1 MDGENNG
8 KKPILLMDDLGGTTH
23 HFRKPPYGTGFSSP
37 FFSLSRRNLKKKRNR
52 ELRSPF
58 HLKRLQQ
65 VGGDVFTR
73 GLQRTYI
80 KNGEMGNDMIFL
92 RMRIC
97 FCYFVI
103 WVKIN

>member
-1 MDGENNG
+1 
-8 KKPILLMDDLGGTTH
+8 MDDLGGTTH

-37 FFSLSRRNLKKKRNR
+37 FFSLSRRNR

-92 RMRIC
+92 KDAHLFLL
-97 FCYFVI
+97 FCDLGED
-103 WVKIN
+103 KLR